1 MSTRRSKFLL
11 LDVFSK
17 TEEDVRVRTSTG
29 GIITIGCILTT
40 LLLLYREWAQLTEI
54 VTRPQL
60 YVDRDSDAKL
70 SLNFD
75 IMFPDVSCDI
85 LTLDIVDESGEL
97 QLDILDSG
105 FIKTR
110 CDQNGKE
117 LITEDYKMGT
127 DFKPDTSKLNHG
139 SEYCGSC
146 YGALVQNAN
155 DAVSPEHRV
164 CCQSCDEV
172 HQAYLDAGWAFL
184 DGADIDQC
192 EEEGYVKH
200 MNDHLN
206 EGCRVRGSALL
217 SRIRG
222 NIHFAPGKSFI
233 TKDIERRGISHN
245 HDSSLYDSHRELNFN
260 HIIHHLSFGRP
271 VDKSHEKLRRKDED
285 LSGISTNPLDGGEV
299 KSDRTDAHLLQYSY
313 FAKIVPT
320 RYEYL
325 NDKYPAVETTQFSAT
340 FHSRPIRGGRD
351 DDHPTTVHASGGTP
365 GVFIFYEMSA
375 LKVINREQHAQTW
388 SGFFLNCITTIGGV
402 LAVGTVAD
410 KIFYKAQK
418 SIWGK
423 KSQ

>member
-40 LLLLYREWAQLTEI
+40 LLLLYREWTQLTEI

-164 CCQSCDEV
+164 CCQSSV
-172 HQAYLDAGWAFL
+172 SYT
-184 DGADIDQC
+184 
-192 EEEGYVKH
+192 
-200 MNDHLN
+200 HLT
-206 EGCRVRGSALL
+206 L
-217 SRIRG
+217 
-222 NIHFAPGKSFI
+222 P
-233 TKDIERRGISHN
+233 TK
-245 HDSSLYDSHRELNFN
+245 
-260 HIIHHLSFGRP
+260 
-271 VDKSHEKLRRKDED
+271 
-285 LSGISTNPLDGGEV
+285 
-299 KSDRTDAHLLQYSY
+299 A
-313 FAKIVPT
+313 
-320 RYEYL
+320 
-325 NDKYPAVETTQFSAT
+325 
-340 FHSRPIRGGRD
+340 
-351 DDHPTTVHASGGTP
+351 
-365 GVFIFYEMSA
+365 
-375 LKVINREQHAQTW
+375 
-388 SGFFLNCITTIGGV
+388 
-402 LAVGTVAD
+402 
-410 KIFYKAQK
+410 
-418 SIWGK
+418 
-423 KSQ
+423 